1 MTWLCARCRRQLTH
15 VEQACI
21 VCEEINRRGTT
32 CIACRAE
39 TRLTGVVS
47 AGAYSNVS
55 LRRGVHW
62 LKFKGVREASTAL
75 AELLVP
81 QLQLIA
87 PWTQLQHHAVLIP
100 LPLHRRRERERGF
113 NQSALL
119 AETISRYTKIPVA
132 SLLER
137 PRATLTQTKL
147 PSRMRL
153 KNMRQAFRQTKSL
166 PRGRKLALLV
176 DDVTTTGASLNAA
189 AEALPE
195 DIQIWGVTVAR
206 G

>member
-1 MTWLCARCRRQLTH
+1 MTWLCAACRRNLSY

-21 VCEEINRRGTT
+21 VCQEPNRRGTT

-39 TRLTGVVS
+39 TRLVGVVS
-47 AGAYSNVS
+47 AGAYNNAN

-62 LKFKGVREASTAL
+62 LKFKGVREASIAL
-75 AELLVP
+75 AELVVP
-81 QLQLIA
+81 QLKLIA
-87 PWTQLQHHAVLIP
+87 PWAQLQRHGVLIP

-113 NQSALL
+113 NQSSLL
-119 AETISRYTKIPVA
+119 AITISRYTKIPVLA
-132 SLLER
+132 VLER
-137 PRATLTQTKL
+137 QRATLTQTKL
-147 PSRMRL
+147 PSGMRL
-153 KNMRQAFRQTKSL
+153 HNMREAFRQIKPL
-166 PRGRKLALLV
+166 PRGKTLALLV

-189 AEALPE
+189 AAALPE

>member
-1 MTWLCARCRRQLTH
+1 MTWLCARCRRQLSY

-21 VCEEINRRGTT
+21 VCEAINRRGTT
-32 CIACRAE
+32 CIACRLE

-62 LKFKGVREASTAL
+62 LKFKGVRETSVAL

-81 QLQLIA
+81 QLKLIA
-87 PWTQLQHHAVLIP
+87 PWAQLQQQAVLIP

-119 AETISRYTKIPVA
+119 AEAISRYTNIPVA
-132 SLLER
+132 AGLER
-137 PRATLTQTKL
+137 QRATLTQTKL
-147 PSRMRL
+147 PSGMRL
-153 KNMRQAFRQTKSL
+153 KNMYGAFRLTKPL
-166 PRGRKLALLV
+166 PRSKKLALLV

-189 AEALPE
+189 AAALPE
-195 DIQIWGVTVAR
+195 NIQIWGVTVAR

>member
-1 MTWLCARCRRQLTH
+1 M
-15 VEQACI
+15 
-21 VCEEINRRGTT
+21 CEEINRRGTT

-47 AGAYSNVS
+47 AGAYSNVN

-62 LKFKGVREASTAL
+62 LKFKGVREASVAL

-81 QLQLIA
+81 QLKLIA
-87 PWTQLQHHAVLIP
+87 PWAQLRQQAVLIP

-113 NQSALL
+113 NQSTLL
-119 AETISRYTKIPVA
+119 AEMISRYTNIPVA
-132 SLLER
+132 TVLER

-147 PSRMRL
+147 PSSLRL
-153 KNMRQAFRQTKSL
+153 KNMREAFRQLKSL
-166 PRGRKLALLV
+166 PRSKKLALLV

-189 AEALPE
+189 AEVLPE
-195 DIQIWGVTVAR
+195 DLQVWGVTVAR

>member
-1 MTWLCARCRRQLTH
+1 MTWLCARCRRQLSH

-32 CIACRAE
+32 CLACRAE

-47 AGAYSNVS
+47 AGAYSNVN

-62 LKFKGVREASTAL
+62 LKFKGVREASVAL

-81 QLQLIA
+81 QLKLIA
-87 PWTQLQHHAVLIP
+87 PWVQLQQQAVLIP

-119 AETISRYTKIPVA
+119 AETISRYTNIPVA
-132 SLLER
+132 AVLER
-137 PRATLTQTKL
+137 QRATLTQTKL
-147 PSRMRL
+147 PSGMRL
-153 KNMRQAFRQTKSL
+153 KNMRDAFRQVKPL
-166 PRGRKLALLV
+166 PRGKKLALLV

-189 AEALPE
+189 AATLPE
-195 DIQIWGVTVAR
+195 DVQIWGVTVAR